1 MNSWYFDLARGEL
14 VYRYNHDY
22 NLLRLVSAAYH
33 EKRFRVVSKINSDQ
47 QNNLDAESNLYV
59 NLALVSDE

>member
-14 VYRYNHDY
+14 VYRYNRDY
-22 NLLRLVSAAYH
+22 NLLRVVNAAYH